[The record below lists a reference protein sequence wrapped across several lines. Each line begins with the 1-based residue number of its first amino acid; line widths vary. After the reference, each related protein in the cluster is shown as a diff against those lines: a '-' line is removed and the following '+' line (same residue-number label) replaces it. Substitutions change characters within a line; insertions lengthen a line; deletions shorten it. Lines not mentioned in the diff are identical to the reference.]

1 MMSEVTTPQAPPKAL
16 TIAELETIPNWHVLN
31 PADQKVLGLM
41 MTKCMTMCD
50 AIVAL
55 YPTMVPS
62 QVQSAIGFLLV
73 DYRVREVLKFAGVS
87 IPGAPP
93 APPAVVLPTERIALA
108 ELWARRE
115 FLDLP
120 PVIAPQSF
128 DQPPTRKINI
138 QKVLAMYFTLARRN
152 WSAAVSMTHS
162 SYTPQEIGQICDT
175 ISKDAAIQ
183 AVLALVGEF
192 DGK

>member
-1 MMSEVTTPQAPPKAL
+1 MSEAITPQAPPKAL
-16 TIAELETIPNWHVLN
+16 TIAESETIPNWHALT

-41 MTKCMTMCD
+41 LTKRMAMGD
-50 AIVAL
+50 AIGAL

-62 QVQSAIGFLLV
+62 QVQSAIGFLMV
-73 DYRVREVLKFAGVS
+73 DSKVREVLKFAGVS

-183 AVLALVGEF
+183 AVLALGGEF

>member
-1 MMSEVTTPQAPPKAL
+1 MSEAITPQAPPKAL
-16 TIAELETIPNWHVLN
+16 TIAESETIPNWHALT

-41 MTKCMTMCD
+41 LTKRMAMGD
-50 AIVAL
+50 AIGAL

-62 QVQSAIGFLLV
+62 QVQSAIGFLMV
-73 DYRVREVLKFAGVS
+73 DSKVREVLKFAGIS
-87 IPGAPP
+87 IPGATP

-108 ELWARRE
+108 ELWGRRE

-120 PVIAPQSF
+120 PVLAPQSF

-138 QKVLAMYFTLARRN
+138 QKVLAMYFTLARRD
-152 WSAAVSMTHS
+152 WAAAISMTHS

-183 AVLALVGEF
+183 AVLALGGEF